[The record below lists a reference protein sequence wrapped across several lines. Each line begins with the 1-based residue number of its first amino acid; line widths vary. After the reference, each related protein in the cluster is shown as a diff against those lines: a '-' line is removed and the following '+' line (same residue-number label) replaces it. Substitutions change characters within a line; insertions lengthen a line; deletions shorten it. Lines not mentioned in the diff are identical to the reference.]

1 MKGSTLKYAFWTLSV
16 LILVLILL
24 TSRNAGITCDEVLH
38 YNQSQSVY
46 NYFATGGE
54 DRSSLSNPVWHL
66 MYYGQSFDNLVT
78 IIINWLGIEDV
89 YGFRHIMS
97 SLAGWLTMMVTALFA
112 IWLSGYRSG
121 IVVMLLFAIT
131 PAFMGHSHNN
141 LKDIPFALGYI
152 SSTFF
157 LIKLLYSD
165 RRFSGSVTI
174 LLTLSIALTIS
185 IRAAGMVLICYMYFF
200 ILLFYIARYFK
211 DGYVDRK
218 EIIFKLLLI
227 TCISFISY
235 FLSIL
240 LWPYALQDPLRN
252 VIKAYQVMTHYP
264 DTFRQLF
271 EGKAEWSDFM
281 PWYYLPKS
289 MVITIPLLVLSG
301 LIVFLLLI
309 KQTLRNNKWIIY
321 AFILFSLLF
330 PVLFAI
336 YEKSNLYSSWRQF
349 LFIYPALVL
358 LASEGFNFLYESVSK
373 KYLRWAVMI
382 MFAFLAI
389 HPVSYMI
396 KNQRYFYLYYNQITG
411 GLRGAWSN
419 YETDYYYVSQ
429 TEASEWLIDYLE
441 NKTFTDKVKVNA
453 TYSVHWQFR
462 NHPQTET
469 SYFRYEERSQSDWD
483 YAIVVNRYISP
494 YKLRNGIWPPGNAI
508 HIIYADSVP
517 ICAVLE
523 RKSKDAY
530 YGYLALSEGK
540 NGKAVNYFEKAL
552 EFDDKDEMIFYN
564 FAAALYNLGEKHKA
578 DSLLKECLEINPEFE
593 PALMYV
599 GNIAMAE
606 NRNDEAMKYYEK
618 LIDADRKYFEAYVA
632 LSGIVLKTDLM
643 RARKLLRT
651 CLTMNPGYKPAIKAL
666 ADTYRGTDPDI
677 AEKYDELADSVK

>member
-24 TSRNAGITCDEVLH
+24 TSRHAGITCDEVLH

-200 ILLFYIARYFK
+200 ILLFYIARDFK

-330 PVLFAI
+330 
-336 YEKSNLYSSWRQF
+336 
-349 LFIYPALVL
+349 
-358 LASEGFNFLYESVSK
+358 
-373 KYLRWAVMI
+373 
-382 MFAFLAI
+382 
-389 HPVSYMI
+389 
-396 KNQRYFYLYYNQITG
+396 
-411 GLRGAWSN
+411 
-419 YETDYYYVSQ
+419 
-429 TEASEWLIDYLE
+429 
-441 NKTFTDKVKVNA
+441 
-453 TYSVHWQFR
+453 
-462 NHPQTET
+462 
-469 SYFRYEERSQSDWD
+469 
-483 YAIVVNRYISP
+483 
-494 YKLRNGIWPPGNAI
+494 
-508 HIIYADSVP
+508 
-517 ICAVLE
+517 
-523 RKSKDAY
+523 
-530 YGYLALSEGK
+530 
-540 NGKAVNYFEKAL
+540 
-552 EFDDKDEMIFYN
+552 
-564 FAAALYNLGEKHKA
+564 
-578 DSLLKECLEINPEFE
+578 
-593 PALMYV
+593 
-599 GNIAMAE
+599 
-606 NRNDEAMKYYEK
+606 
-618 LIDADRKYFEAYVA
+618 
-632 LSGIVLKTDLM
+632 
-643 RARKLLRT
+643 
-651 CLTMNPGYKPAIKAL
+651 
-666 ADTYRGTDPDI
+666 
-677 AEKYDELADSVK
+677 